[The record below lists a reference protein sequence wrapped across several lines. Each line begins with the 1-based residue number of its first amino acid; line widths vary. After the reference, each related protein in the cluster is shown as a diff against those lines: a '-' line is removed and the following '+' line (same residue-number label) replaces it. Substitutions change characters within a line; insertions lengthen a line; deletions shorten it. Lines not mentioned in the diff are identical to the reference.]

1 MLHDPDKALA
11 TRPNARLAA
20 AIATISQSGWLA
32 VTPPGFRDWALAQLQ
47 WRAYAAGEGI
57 THAGH
62 EDGAL
67 YCVGD
72 GQVHFV
78 SGLGMDDIGTG
89 YIGLPGIWW
98 GHAPLLGGER
108 VGSTVASTAMLCGAL
123 PQSALRRRLAAHP
136 EDWEQMTRAMA
147 GLFRHSAGAHADL
160 LISDSRRRVAAT
172 ILRLAGW
179 RHRMHPMTPPAAI
192 VCTQEQLAGS
202 VALSRNTTGKI
213 LRDLEADGLVDAR
226 YGRLAVLDAARLRAL
241 ANDG

>member
-1 MLHDPDKALA
+1 MLHVPDKAP
-11 TRPNARLAA
+11 RPNARQSA
-20 AIATISQSGWLA
+20 AIATISENGWLA
-32 VTPPGFRDWALAQLQ
+32 MTPPDFRDWALDHLQ
-47 WRAYAAGEGI
+47 WRGYAAGEGI

-78 SGLGMDDIGTG
+78 AGLGMDDIGTG

-108 VGSTVASTAMLCGAL
+108 VGSTVASTDMLCGAL
-123 PQSALRRRLAAHP
+123 PQSALRVRLASHP
-136 EDWEQMTRAMA
+136 EDWEQMARAMA

-172 ILRLAGW
+172 LLRLAGW
-179 RHRMHPMTPPAAI
+179 RHRMHPLTPPPAI
-192 VCTQEQLAGS
+192 VCTQEQIAGA

-213 LRDLEADGLVDAR
+213 LRDLEADGLIDAR
-226 YGRLAVLDAARLRAL
+226 YGSLVVREPARLRVL
-241 ANDG
+241 ANSG

>member
-1 MLHDPDKALA
+1 MLHDPDKQPGA
-11 TRPNARLAA
+11 RPNARQSA
-20 AIATISQSGWLA
+20 AITTISENGWLA
-32 VTPPGFRDWALAQLQ
+32 VTPPGFRDWALDHLQ

-72 GQVHFV
+72 GQIHFV
-78 SGLGMDDIGTG
+78 AGLGMDDIGTG

-108 VGSTVASTAMLCGAL
+108 VGSTVASTDMLCGAL
-123 PQSALRRRLAAHP
+123 PQSALRARLASHP
-136 EDWEQMTRAMA
+136 QDWEQMARAMA

-179 RHRMHPMTPPAAI
+179 RHRMHRLTPPAAI
-192 VCTQEQLAGS
+192 VCTQEQVAGA

-213 LRDLEADGLVDAR
+213 LRDLQADGLIDAR
-226 YGRLAVLDAARLRAL
+226 YGSLAVLAPARLRAL
-241 ANDG
+241 AEGG